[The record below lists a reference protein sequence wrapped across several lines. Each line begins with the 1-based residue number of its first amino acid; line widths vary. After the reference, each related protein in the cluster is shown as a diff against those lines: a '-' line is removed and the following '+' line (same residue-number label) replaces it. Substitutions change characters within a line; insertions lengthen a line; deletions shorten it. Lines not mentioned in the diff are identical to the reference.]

1 MNKTIRKNQIKLFL
15 LRLLAFFII
24 VFLFDYSIGSLL
36 RHFYFKQESGLQY
49 RTTYAIEKTNADI
62 LIFGSSRANHHYRP
76 DVFENRMKL
85 SFYNA
90 GRDGNF
96 MFYHLAVLK
105 GVLNRY
111 SPKIV
116 ILDFVAEEFA
126 QNQYSYDRLSS
137 LLPYYKSH
145 PEMRPIINLKSK
157 YEKIKLVSQIYPYN
171 SLMLTIAVGNSGVNK
186 KRKSDIQGYVPITK
200 VWNGPIQVDNISSY
214 YQIDSIK
221 VKAYEA
227 FIQDCVQ
234 ANVALYIVCSP
245 YYIKSDQVDYSIVLG
260 QNIAESYGIKFIDYS
275 KDTIFTNNSALF
287 ADIGHLNDNGAEVF
301 SNILIDQINTH

>member
-1 MNKTIRKNQIKLFL
+1 
-15 LRLLAFFII
+15 
-24 VFLFDYSIGSLL
+24 
-36 RHFYFKQESGLQY
+36 
-49 RTTYAIEKTNADI
+49 
-62 LIFGSSRANHHYRP
+62 
-76 DVFENRMKL
+76 MKL

-145 PEMRPIINLKSK
+145 PEMRSIINLKSK
-157 YEKIKLVSQIYPYN
+157 YEKIKLLSQIYPYN

-186 KRKSDIQGYVPITK
+186 RKAIFKDMYHNKKYGM
-200 VWNGPIQVDNISSY
+200 
-214 YQIDSIK
+214 
-221 VKAYEA
+221 
-227 FIQDCVQ
+227 
-234 ANVALYIVCSP
+234 
-245 YYIKSDQVDYSIVLG
+245 DQ
-260 QNIAESYGIKFIDYS
+260 S
-275 KDTIFTNNSALF
+275 KWTIFHH
-287 ADIGHLNDNGAEVF
+287 I
-301 SNILIDQINTH
+301 IK